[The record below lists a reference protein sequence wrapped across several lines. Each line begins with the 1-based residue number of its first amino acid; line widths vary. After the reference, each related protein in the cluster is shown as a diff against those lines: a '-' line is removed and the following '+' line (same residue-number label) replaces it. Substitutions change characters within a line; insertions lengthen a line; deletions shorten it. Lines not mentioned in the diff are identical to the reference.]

1 MVCKRILIVYLAVYF
16 IQAEEVNVMK
26 AMEKFED
33 YDLAH
38 HNSTEPELQP
48 KPDSSP
54 ELSFS
59 TESTPI
65 SASYDN
71 STYSAP
77 ISPNQTESSP
87 VPEPI
92 LTPSVIESKLQQK
105 PEIHQLRQK
114 LQHSKQATSD
124 KYQEVNYVEH
134 LTPVA
139 VEALSG
145 ELALNRP
152 ALKINGRVYESPR
165 VMEDHSKMPV
175 TPIPE
180 INNSLELWL
189 DSDSALQQIKLLSA
203 ETVPQEDEITIL
215 KKSIELLTQQLAEL
229 TEDSQISN
237 FLPVVDED
245 IFMLQIDKQLEEIRK
260 LQLDLKL
267 LPDLELYH

>member
-1 MVCKRILIVYLAVYF
+1 MVCKRILIVFLAVYF

-38 HNSTEPELQP
+38 HNLTEPELQP
-48 KPDSSP
+48 ELDSSP

-59 TESTPI
+59 SDSISDSYNNSTDSTPI
-65 SASYDN
+65 SAN
-71 STYSAP
+71 P
-77 ISPNQTESSP
+77 IESSP
-87 VPEPI
+87 EPEPI
-92 LTPSVIESKLQQK
+92 LTPSLIESKLQPK

-114 LQHSKQATSD
+114 LQHTKQVTSE
-124 KYQEVNYVEH
+124 KYQEVNYVDH

-175 TPIPE
+175 ITIPE
-180 INNSLELWL
+180 MNNSLELWL

-203 ETVPQEDEITIL
+203 EAAPQEDEITIL

-237 FLPVVDED
+237 FLPVADED
-245 IFMLQIDKQLEEIRK
+245 TFMLQIDKQLEEIRK

-267 LPDLELYH
+267 LPDL